1 MSENNKII
9 SKEEVGEKSISTGER
24 VLDVA
29 ADYGR
34 IKTLIISIILSV
46 IFIIVSF
53 FIVPILYKEEEY
65 PNSVEGKVTSKNCT
79 NNSNNNNVNNNCNIS
94 VQYTVNN
101 KEYNKNFYISNYD
114 GSSTITV
121 WYKTENPESSTVNRM
136 SKKGYAIILLVVLL
150 ITLCSWMIWYFSK
163 KSKAFAASQ
172 AVFDTISVIRSPFSR

>member
-1 MSENNKII
+1 MSENNNNMI
-9 SKEEVGEKSISTGER
+9 KEEGGEKSISTGER

-34 IKTLIISIILSV
+34 IKSLIVSIILSV
-46 IFIIVSF
+46 IFLIVSF
-53 FIVPILYKEEEY
+53 FIVPILYREEEY
-65 PNSVEGKVTSKNCT
+65 PNSVDGKVISNSCT
-79 NNSNNNNVNNNCNIS
+79 NNSNNCNLS
-94 VQYTVNN
+94 VKYTVNN

-121 WYKTENPESSTVNRM
+121 WYKNENPEASTVNRIG
-136 SKKGYAIILLVVLL
+136 KKGYLIILIIVLL